1 MNKIFVQLSFFPFLV
16 SIWLPLAL
24 LVSPSAYGE
33 MTDQEIVAAG
43 VIGPNGVQRMKAI
56 IRGVMGGDPAELNES
71 SKQELQTL
79 FKRLAAEDNMS
90 HSEFQEFSRFLRERS
105 TGLATEMTP
114 LFWEDALWAYRKQEF
129 FKSTMR
135 EKVEEKYLN
144 YGIVS
149 QARIDQNDEI
159 ILKIANR
166 TPLSVQ
172 GIEVIVDENFIE
184 LTLENLEHA
193 KQRVEWLYSFE
204 QRIRTN

>member
-1 MNKIFVQLSFFPFLV
+1 MNKRFVQLSFLPFLV

-204 QRIRTN
+204 